1 MFLKRI
7 ELQGFKSFA
16 DKTIV
21 HFDHNMIGIVGPNGC
36 GKSNINDAI
45 RWVLGEQSVKSLR
58 GNSMSDVIFSGS
70 KSKKSVNI
78 AKVSLIF
85 NNTNRYFDLDF
96 DEVEITRCLHR
107 VNNENEYFIN
117 KTPCRLKDI
126 VNLVMDSG
134 LGKDS
139 LSIISQGNISSFAEA
154 KPIERRA
161 IFEEAAS
168 VAKYKKRKIESLG
181 KLDRTNEN
189 LIRLEDIIIEL
200 EKQLEPLKK
209 QADKASIFVVK
220 EKRLREIEISVI
232 VDNIS
237 LHQNTKEQHQNRIYD
252 FTLEITQKTSILDEK
267 ELQSESTR
275 KSMYQLDFEINK
287 LQEDLVAHLNRI
299 NQLEARK
306 IELEEKRKYQKNSED
321 NQVRKQ
327 LLFEELQEINF
338 EFENRNERLSHLQ
351 QSQKFNLN
359 ELESLNMQITSIN
372 DEIRKITHYL
382 GNVRNELTVNQK
394 LIEQP
399 FLSQVGVKNI
409 MEAKHIRG
417 IHNTISNLFVPKQD
431 YEKAIQSALNSIM
444 YHIIVENSEVGKN
457 AIHYLKKN
465 NAGRATFIPL
475 DLLKP
480 RFISKENEIVAAS
493 VTGYLGVA
501 SDFVECDLKYQNA
514 NLSLLGNILIASDI
528 DNANEL
534 AQRLKH
540 QFKIITL
547 DGDVIHKG
555 GSMSGGSMKQNSSV
569 FILQKEKEQLT
580 EKEQRYNLELEKF
593 KAEHLKLISEKNKLE
608 SENLKLQL
616 DFAKL
621 STVVESMK
629 QKKEKIETEFNQISA
644 DGELISDV
652 DMSFVAELSNAYQHQ
667 DEMTSLIQ
675 NKRSIRYE
683 QANQLELL
691 EQEIRNFRR
700 EISHLNAQK
709 QQSELEC
716 VKASTKLE
724 IEFDILRS
732 TYSMTYDYA
741 LTQVVD
747 IDIQSAREE
756 VLTLKNEISKLGN
769 INLDAPQQYEEVS
782 TRYESLRHQTLEL
795 NEAKSSILKA
805 IDEMDEM
812 MKIQFKEMFNKIN
825 DELHI
830 VFKSLFPSGTATLTL
845 VEPDDLLN
853 TGIDIEVSFPG
864 KTLKNIRLFS
874 GGEKALV
881 AICVL
886 FAIIRARTMPL
897 CIFDEVEAALD
908 QVNVDKFANYIS
920 TLKDET
926 QFIVVT
932 HRPGTMVKCDALFGV
947 TMQQSGVSNILSVKM
962 EDALN
967 LVKESK

>member
-16 DKTIV
+16 DKTVV

-58 GNSMSDVIFSGS
+58 GNTMSDVIFSGS
-70 KSKKSVNI
+70 KTKKSVNI

-85 NNTNRYFDLDF
+85 NNENRYFDLDF

-126 VNLVMDSG
+126 VNLVLDSG

-181 KLDRTNEN
+181 KLERTNEN

-209 QADKASIFVVK
+209 QSEKANVFVVK
-220 EKRLREIEISVI
+220 EKRLKEIEISVI
-232 VDNIS
+232 VDNIAQYQKIQS
-237 LHQNTKEQHQNRIYD
+237 DHQNKIHD
-252 FTLEITQKTSILDEK
+252 FVLEITQKSSLLEDK
-267 ELQSESTR
+267 ESEAETIR
-275 KSMYQLDFEINK
+275 KSMYQFDFEINK
-287 LQEDLVAHLNRI
+287 LQEDLVSHLNRI

-306 IELEEKRKYQKNSED
+306 IELEEKRKYQKNSD
-321 NQVRKQ
+321 NNQLRKQ
-327 LLFEELQEINF
+327 LLFEELKEIDYEIEHRQKRLNNLKQSK
-338 EFENRNERLSHLQ
+338 EFNE
-351 QSQKFNLN
+351 N
-359 ELESLNMQITSIN
+359 ELDSLNQQLNSVIE
-372 DEIRKITHYL
+372 EIKKLNHFLSNTKSEI
-382 GNVRNELTVNQK
+382 VVNQR

-409 MEAKHIRG
+409 MDAKHIKG
-417 IHNTISNLFVPKQD
+417 IHNTIHNLFVPKEN
-431 YEKAIQSALNSIM
+431 YEKAIHSALSSIM
-444 YHIIVENSEVGKN
+444 YHILVDNSEVGKT

-480 RFISKENEIVAAS
+480 RFISKENEVIAS
-493 VTGYLGVA
+493 SVSGYLGIA
-501 SDFVECDLKYQNA
+501 SDFITCDLKYQQA
-514 NLSLLGNILIASDI
+514 SLSLLGNILIASDI
-528 DNANEL
+528 NQANEL
-534 AQRLKH
+534 AHRLKH

-555 GSMSGGSMKQNSSV
+555 GSMSGGSLKQNTSI
-569 FILQKEKEQLT
+569 FILQKEKEKLI
-580 EKEQRYNLELEKF
+580 EKEQKYSDELERF
-593 KAEHLKLISEKNKLE
+593 KLEQLKLIESKNKLE

-621 STVVESMK
+621 STVFDSMR
-629 QKKEKIETEFNQISA
+629 QKKEKIESEFNQIST
-644 DGELISDV
+644 DGELLHDIDIR
-652 DMSFVAELSNAYQHQ
+652 FVAELSDAYQYK
-667 DEMTSLIQ
+667 DEITSLVQ
-675 NKRSIRYE
+675 NKRSVRY
-683 QANQLELL
+683 NLSNKLENL
-691 EQEIRNFRR
+691 EQEIRLIRR
-700 EISHLNAQK
+700 EIAYLSSQK
-709 QQSELEC
+709 QTSELEN

-724 IEFDILRS
+724 MELEILRS
-732 TYSMTYDYA
+732 TYSMTYEYA
-741 LTQVVD
+741 LTQV
-747 IDIQSAREE
+747 IDINIESAREE
-756 VLTLKNEISKLGN
+756 VLKLKNEIAKLGN
-769 INLDAPQQYEEVS
+769 VNLDAPSQYEEVS
-782 TRYESLRHQTLEL
+782 NRHNHLHSQVIEL

-812 MKIQFKEMFNKIN
+812 MKIQFKTTFDKIN

-830 VFKSLFPSGTATLTL
+830 VFKSLFPSGMATLVL
-845 VEPDDLLN
+845 LEPDDLLN
-853 TGIDIEVSFPG
+853 TGIDIQVSFPG

-947 TMQQSGVSNILSVKM
+947 TMQQSGVSSILSVKM

-967 LVKESK
+967 LVKEKK